1 MPRIPLV
8 LCGFRSDLLDS
19 ERKKQRVFLRFI
31 LDFYFLGKISLPCL
45 PIYYSGAME
54 ELLQKIQQEGDQNA
68 FKQLYQSLFF
78 RLYQFAFS
86 YVRSREN
93 AEEVVNDVFLSL
105 WQKRGELDSLSNF
118 NVYLYVSV
126 KNASLNLLRKNKIS
140 TPLSVDN
147 LVVDHLHLSA
157 NPESLL
163 ISAELRTAIRAAIEK
178 LPPRCKIIFK
188 LIKEDHLSY
197 REVAAILDIS
207 VKTVDAQLCLALK
220 KLSVSL
226 QPLWKEYQSVL
237 AAL

>member
-1 MPRIPLV
+1 MM
-8 LCGFRSDLLDS
+8 D
-19 ERKKQRVFLRFI
+19 
-31 LDFYFLGKISLPCL
+31 
-45 PIYYSGAME
+45 
-54 ELLQKIQQEGDQNA
+54 ELLQKIQREGDQNA

-86 YVRSREN
+86 YVRSRES

-105 WQKRGELDSLSNF
+105 WQKRKELDSLSNF
-118 NVYLYVSV
+118 NVYLYVAV
-126 KNASLNLLRKNKIS
+126 KNASLNLLRRNKIS
-140 TPLSVDN
+140 TPLSVDD

-163 ISAELRTAIRAAIEK
+163 ISAELRAAIQAAIEK

-197 REVAAILDIS
+197 REVGAILDIS

-226 QPLWKEYQSVL
+226 QSLWKEYQSVL
-237 AAL
+237 ATL